1 MTFNL
6 IFSFSSITAKRKLWL
21 LPMIIISQSAFAGL
35 NQQSQPIK
43 KPTKINSI
51 GIKQL
56 APLWTMTTGSE
67 PLSQRDA
74 KLLPAEQSLALT
86 LRPLLD
92 KKDYAGALIAI
103 VDAKKENY
111 QPKPLLA
118 LSPAL
123 LQIQGQIQ
131 LSLHQY
137 DQAKQS
143 FLAAIELLPDFIR
156 AHKSLAV
163 IYIKEENYQQ
173 ARQHL
178 VKTITLGEGDAQL
191 YGYLAYINLQ
201 LSTPWSAIAGYEQ
214 ALLLEPDNQQWQ
226 QGLLYS
232 LISAKDNHAAKA
244 MLNEMLQKTPN
255 DVRLWLQRSKI
266 SLDDNTPLDALTSM
280 EMAVRLGNTDAD
292 NLIATAQLHLNHGSV
307 SRAAELMTQLLS
319 QWQQQKPFDANKN
332 VKHFNAIES
341 VIAWLIYEKHWPE
354 AKLLLTHSKKFTVKL
369 TDLQQSQLKLHTAS
383 LPGKS
388 QHQIIKL
395 YEAAIALAPTNGQA
409 LIALAEH
416 YQKQNYYN
424 QAQLL
429 FVRAATLPAFS
440 ERAFIG
446 HAQVYIE
453 QKNYAQAAKMLRKA
467 LKINPSRQDLV
478 QNINLLDRMNNNQI

>member
-6 IFSFSSITAKRKLWL
+6 IFSFSSIIAKRTLWL
-21 LPMIIISQSAFAGL
+21 LPLIIISQSAFAGL

-43 KPTKINSI
+43 KPIKIKSI

-56 APLWTMTTGSE
+56 APVWTITTGSK

-74 KLLPAEQSLALT
+74 KLLPAEQSLALI

-92 KKDYAGALIAI
+92 KKDYTAALTAI
-103 VDAKKENY
+103 VDAKKEDY
-111 QPKPLLA
+111 QPEPLLA

-123 LQIQGQIQ
+123 FQIQGQIQ

-137 DQAKQS
+137 EQAKQS
-143 FLAAIELLPDFIR
+143 FLAAISLLPDFIR
-156 AHKSLAV
+156 AHKNLAV
-163 IYIKEENYQQ
+163 IYIKEEDYQQ

-191 YGYLAYINLQ
+191 FGYLAYINLQ

-214 ALLLEPDNQQWQ
+214 ALLLEPDNKQWQ

-255 DVRLWLQRSKI
+255 DQRLWLQRSRI

-280 EMAVRLGNTDAD
+280 EMVVRLGNTNAD
-292 NLIATAQLHLNHGSV
+292 NLITTAQLHLNHGSV
-307 SRAAELMTQLLS
+307 SRAAELMAQLLS

-332 VKHFNAIES
+332 VEHFNAIES
-341 VIAWLIYEKHWPE
+341 VIAWLVYEKHWSE
-354 AKLLLTHSKKFTVKL
+354 AKLLLAHSKQFTGKL

-388 QHQIIKL
+388 QQQIIKL

-416 YQKQNYYN
+416 YQKQNDYN

-429 FVRAATLPAFS
+429 FVRAATISGFA
-440 ERAFIG
+440 ERAYIG
-446 HAQVYIE
+446 HAQVFIE
-453 QKNYAQAAKMLRKA
+453 QKNYEQAAKILRKA

-478 QNINLLDRMNNNQI
+478 YNISLLDRMNNNQI